1 MLLYHWHLLDTRGDR
16 AAVGSELGLDQRL
29 ALLYALGFVVI
40 DLVFA
45 ELGR

>member
-1 MLLYHWHLLDTRGDR
+1 MRGK
-16 AAVGSELGLDQRL
+16 LGLDQRL

-40 DLVFA
+40 DLVFV